1 MANNLKAL
9 NDALFRELERLE
21 GCTGR
26 EEQRKYLY
34 IASMSNINAAAATVR
49 ALICDEES
57 RKK

>member
-1 MANNLKAL
+1 MALAKLDFAYQVQGLNVNLTQCSGK
-9 NDALFRELERLE
+9 
-21 GCTGR
+21 